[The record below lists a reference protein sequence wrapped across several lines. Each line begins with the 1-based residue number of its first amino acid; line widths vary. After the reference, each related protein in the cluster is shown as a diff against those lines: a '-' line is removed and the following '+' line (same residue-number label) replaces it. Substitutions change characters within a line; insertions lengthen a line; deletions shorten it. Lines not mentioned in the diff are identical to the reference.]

1 MKEETTTVRNFL
13 RNYKSFVSKKNTVIV
28 ANHGVPEVV
37 FVPYSQWKREHE
49 EKSKKKNLRQIPIR
63 ELIKGLTFK
72 SDDPNLSQNID
83 KILYEDFKN

>member
-13 RNYKSFVSKKNTVIV
+13 RNYKAFVNKNKTVIV
-28 ANHGVPEVV
+28 ANHGVPEIV
-37 FVPYSQWKREHE
+37 FVPYDQWRKEHE

-72 SDDPNLSQNID
+72 GDPNIGRDID
-83 KILYEDFKN
+83 KILYDENFR